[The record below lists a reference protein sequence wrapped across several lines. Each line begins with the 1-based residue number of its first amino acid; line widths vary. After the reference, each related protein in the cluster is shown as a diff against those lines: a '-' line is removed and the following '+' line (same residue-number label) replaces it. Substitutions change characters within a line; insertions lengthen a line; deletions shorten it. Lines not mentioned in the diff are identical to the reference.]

1 MAHVNDGVRAALLT
15 ICCAMAATLSACSQP
30 AANNGGSATLSHTK
44 PANVD
49 AGADMEATDEAFPF
63 QDTTPSMEDR
73 VKDLV
78 SRLTLEEK
86 VSQMLMDAPA
96 IDRLGIPAYH
106 WWSEALHGVARN
118 GEATV
123 FPQAIGMAAT
133 FDTDVHYQMAQI
145 IAVEARAKHH
155 EDVRLGKRAI
165 YMGLDL
171 WSPNINI
178 FRDPRWGRGQETYGE
193 DPYLTG
199 RFGVAFVKGLQGE
212 DPKYFETI
220 ATPKHYAVHSG
231 PEPERHR
238 FDAVVSE
245 ADLWT
250 TYLPAFEASIREG
263 KAFSIMGAYNSVD
276 GLPCCANPRLLTD
289 ILRKQW
295 GFQGYVVTDVGAAR
309 NIYQDHQAAD
319 TPEQAAAMAVKAG
332 CDLGGDPTYK
342 ALVNAVHLG
351 LITEAEIDISVSR
364 LFMARF
370 KMGMFDPLSLVA
382 YQSIPLDQ
390 NDTKEHDAVAF
401 AAARESM
408 VLLKNTAHALPWKN
422 EFSSIAVI
430 GPTADSIPAL
440 VGNYNGTPSHPV
452 TILQGIRNAVPATTH
467 VIYAQGSP
475 LIEEQ
480 LPLEEVVPT
489 SCLLTEEAANPLP
502 GLKANYFDNLNLS
515 GRSSRQRV
523 DAAVDFNWT
532 ASAAKEPEDLTP
544 GFSAIWTGVLVAP
557 ESGRYQLGF
566 AVRDGV
572 RLLIDDKLILDDW
585 TGGSKRTTSTQIDLE
600 KGKHYKMVIQYF
612 RPSEVKTPD
621 APVTAAA
628 ATDTTK
634 PRRGKRASGVS
645 GGAMADQDGNVTAA
659 PTAAAS
665 AVAAATQPAALPTS
679 AAKPATPKDDAILQL
694 RWTRPSSEPF
704 YADAVRAAEKAEAVV
719 LVLGITSELEREE
732 SFINDKGFSGGDR
745 TSLDLPPVQEE
756 LLEKVMEAAKG
767 KPVTLVLTN
776 GSALSVNW
784 ANDHVPSILEA
795 WYPGQ
800 RGGDAVAD
808 ILFGKYNP
816 AGRLPVTFYKSVTD
830 LPAFDDYRMQG
841 RTYRYFSGEALY
853 PFGYGLS
860 YTTFAYSDAAASTE
874 HVTTASNF
882 SVDVKVKN
890 TGTVAGDEVAQ
901 LYLSHDGA
909 PVEGENVPRET
920 LVGFKRVMLQPGEEK
935 TVTFTVT
942 PLQMAV
948 VTAAGKRQVEAGG
961 VTLHVGANSAE
972 GKEVKVRVEGETVE
986 PTFGFIAP
994 TVR

>member
-1 MAHVNDGVRAALLT
+1 
-15 ICCAMAATLSACSQP
+15 MAATFWSCSQP
-30 AANNGGSATLSHTK
+30 AAKSGGGARLSTQAAD
-44 PANVD
+44 AN
-49 AGADMEATDEAFPF
+49 AGADMQPTAEPLPF
-63 QDTTPSMEDR
+63 QDTTLSMEDR
-73 VKDLV
+73 AKDLV
-78 SRLTLEEK
+78 ARLTLEEK
-86 VSQMLMDAPA
+86 VSQMLMDAPS

-145 IAVEARAKHH
+145 IAVEARAKHN

-199 RFGVAFVKGLQGE
+199 RFGVAFVKGLQGN
-212 DPKYFETI
+212 DPTYFETI

-245 ADLWT
+245 QDLWT

-263 KAFSIMGAYNSVD
+263 KAYSIMGAYNSVD
-276 GLPCCANPRLLTD
+276 GLPCCCNPRLLTD

-295 GFQGYVVTDVGAAR
+295 GFEGYVVTDVGAAR

-319 TPEQAAAMAVKAG
+319 TPERAAAMAVKAG

-351 LITEAEIDISVSR
+351 LITEAEIDTSATR
-364 LFMARF
+364 LFMARL
-370 KMGMFDPLSLVA
+370 KMGMFDPPSMVA
-382 YQSIPLDQ
+382 YQQIPLDQ

-401 AAARESM
+401 SAARESM
-408 VLLKNTAHALPWKN
+408 VLLKNADHALPWKN
-422 EFSSIAVI
+422 DFSSIAVI

-440 VGNYNGTPSHPV
+440 LGNYNGTPSHPV
-452 TILQGIRNAVPATTH
+452 TILQGIRNAVPASTH
-467 VIYAQGSP
+467 VIYEQGSP
-475 LIEEQ
+475 LVEEQ

-489 SCLLTEEAANPLP
+489 SCLLTEEAADPLP

-523 DAAVDFNWT
+523 DAKVDFDWT
-532 ASAAKEPEDLTP
+532 ASAAREPVDLTP
-544 GFSAIWTGVLVAP
+544 GFSARWTGVLVPP

-566 AVRDGV
+566 SVRDGV
-572 RLLIDDKLILDDW
+572 RLFVDGRLILDDW
-585 TGGSKRTTSTQIDLE
+585 TSGGTKRTTSTQINLE
-600 KGKHYKMVIQYF
+600 KGKHYKVAIEYF
-612 RPSEVKTPD
+612 RPSDVKAPD
-621 APVTAAA
+621 PAPAAA
-628 ATDTTK
+628 AADAAAS
-634 PRRGKRASGVS
+634 RRGKRPRGAV
-645 GGAMADQDGNVTAA
+645 GGAMADQDGNVAA
-659 PTAAAS
+659 PPAAAAG
-665 AVAAATQPAALPTS
+665 AVPQPATTQPALPTS
-679 AAKPATPKDDAILQL
+679 AAKPASPRDDAVLQL
-694 RWTRPSSEPF
+694 RWTRPSSDPS
-704 YADAVRAAEKAEAVV
+704 YAEAVRAAQKAEAVV
-719 LVLGITSELEREE
+719 LVLGITSDLEREE

-830 LPAFDDYRMQG
+830 LPAFDDYRMKG
-841 RTYRYFSGEALY
+841 RTYRYFTGEALY

-860 YTTFAYSDAAASTE
+860 YTTFSYSDPALSTE
-874 HVTTASNF
+874 HPTTAGNF
-882 SVDVKVKN
+882 SVEVKVKN
-890 TGTVAGDEVAQ
+890 TGAMAGDEVAQ
-901 LYLSHDGA
+901 AYLSHDGA
-909 PVEGENVPRET
+909 AGDGESVPRET
-920 LVGFKRVMLQPGEEK
+920 LVGFKRVTLNPGEEK
-935 TVTFTVT
+935 TVEFTVT

-948 VTAAGKRQVEAGG
+948 VTKEGKREVAAGGI
-961 VTLHVGANSAE
+961 TLRIGANSME
-972 GKEVKVRVEGETVE
+972 GKEVKVRVDGETVE
-986 PTFGFIAP
+986 PAFGFVAP